1 MGQKDGCRRPSMS
14 LWNGLKPPIALSMPE
29 VGKAFG
35 AYNGKTG
42 DAVWLNK
49 GWPQGE
55 ATTSTPLLA
64 NGVVISGANW
74 RGFYGNDAQTGELLW
89 KLDKD
94 GITDRGA
101 HRHMTVICFMLL
113 RANLYLSS
121 TAIRGKSLSVKSYHS
136 MSKSIRPRWSRIN

>member
-1 MGQKDGCRRPSMS
+1 MDVAGLPVLVDG
-14 LWNGLKPPIALSMPE
+14 LTAANGIVYAGS
-29 VGKAFG
+29 GKAFG

-74 RGFYGNDAQTGELLW
+74 RGFYGNDAQTGFGNSIKTELR
-89 KLDKD
+89 
-94 GITDRGA
+94 IEA
-101 HRHMTVICFMLL
+101 QHRHMTVICFMLL
-113 RANLYLSS
+113 RASLYLSS